1 MPRPLATPVRQA
13 IAWRWRQGQ
22 DARTIADDL
31 GLVARTVRRFLRR
44 LRRDES
50 DDLRPAYARADP
62 DTADDPVYQAAVAL
76 RQAHPAGGGPGRSGS
91 ITAARGLPRGTC
103 RPTWPCGCWGWTC
116 RCTATRR
123 DGRRATGW
131 WNGCRPWRR
140 RGANRTPATAPRSC
154 TKGCSG
160 WTTS

>member
-76 RQAHPAGGGPGRSGS
+76 RQAHPTWGAPLIRVLLGHDFPPDSLPSARTLQRWFVQEGLTPAPKGRRPRPDSRRAGHPHFEKG
-91 ITAARGLPRGTC
+91 AARH
-103 RPTWPCGCWGWTC
+103 
-116 RCTATRR
+116 RR
-123 DGRRATGW
+123 NTH
-131 WNGCRPWRR
+131 
-140 RGANRTPATAPRSC
+140 GAPSLRLGVRSR
-154 TKGCSG
+154 
-160 WTTS
+160 

>member
-76 RQAHPAGGGPGRSGS
+76 RQAHPTWGAPLIRVLLGHDFPPASLPIS
-91 ITAARGLPRGTC
+91 LTLPRGFVHAGQ
-103 RPTWPCGCWGWTC
+103 PS
-116 RCTATRR
+116 
-123 DGRRATGW
+123 
-131 WNGCRPWRR
+131 
-140 RGANRTPATAPRSC
+140 APRERR
-154 TKGCSG
+154 
-160 WTTS
+160 